1 VLRGNR
7 FVNSGM
13 PGQRKRKLKDGSE
26 QHETLGS
33 KKIRPEV
40 AGANRTTEILKQA
53 FNTNRQVARIS
64 EADRTEIKK
73 KLFGRDTFENQR
85 ISLKLEKFE
94 ERRQLYKPPNAIQ
107 KQDAGMDLT
116 PLMKGQIPFS
126 KVRVNHQK
134 ENLLSELRHR
144 LGVEFNS
151 DLEKQGIRM
160 LVDNLRKLET
170 QRTGKEEDGFEPLS
184 LELDRW
190 GIKFGKRRQ
199 S

>member
-1 VLRGNR
+1 
-7 FVNSGM
+7 
-13 PGQRKRKLKDGSE
+13 
-26 QHETLGS
+26 
-33 KKIRPEV
+33 
-40 AGANRTTEILKQA
+40 
-53 FNTNRQVARIS
+53 
-64 EADRTEIKK
+64 
-73 KLFGRDTFENQR
+73 
-85 ISLKLEKFE
+85 
-94 ERRQLYKPPNAIQ
+94 
-107 KQDAGMDLT
+107 
-116 PLMKGQIPFS
+116 MKGQIPFS

-151 DLEKQGIRM
+151 DLEKKGIRM